1 MRIRGK
7 KGGDRREE
15 SGGPASTR
23 KAEAAREANP
33 EVNRHRVPGLTP
45 QSAAPAGSLC
55 EVSPA
60 QKGWVRVGVDRKF
73 ERGTRGAEGLAS
85 NTGSGIVGLQLAFS
99 CKTAVL

>member
-55 EVSPA
+55 RAAKFPLPR
-60 QKGWVRVGVDRKF
+60 KDGLGWVLVEV
-73 ERGTRGAEGLAS
+73 
-85 NTGSGIVGLQLAFS
+85 
-99 CKTAVL
+99 